1 MNTDFELQDW
11 VFDIQE
17 KSSGVYEISG
27 KHVLGPSLSLTG
39 TDIDELTRRAHETA
53 CALSD
58 AIKKMVQFRSNRPNP
73 Q

>member
-39 TDIDELTRRAHETA
+39 PDIDELTRRAHETA
-53 CALSD
+53 RSLSH
-58 AIKKMVQFRSNRPNP
+58 AIKKKTKKPRNAP
-73 Q
+73 

>member
-27 KHVLGPSLSLTG
+27 KHVLNHAIVLQQNTSGGTILS
-39 TDIDELTRRAHETA
+39 RRFTVPP
-53 CALSD
+53 L
-58 AIKKMVQFRSNRPNP
+58 
-73 Q
+73 